1 MRHSLASQVSR
12 AAVLAAG
19 VAGLSGIPAPL
30 HGVAAPEIRFT
41 SSLDR
46 TEAALGDRVVATY
59 RAHVGAGWKLE
70 LDALVSPKLEGNVQ
84 AGTVFDFAQPLLAQG
99 PGKGTDEVD
108 WTLSAPFTP
117 LVAGELPVPGPRLV
131 LVSPEGTRTP
141 VRPPTLSL
149 KIASRLPLGQKPED
163 LAPKADRP
171 VKIPPLGPWF
181 WGTVVLLV
189 AAVAA
194 LVVLLLRRKKA
205 ISASESPQ
213 VPALPPGPELLAALE
228 ALAGRLPSDHD
239 DPRAF
244 YSELT
249 HATKRYLER
258 QLRLPVLEWTTI
270 ETARQLR
277 HAGWEL
283 PREIAFSELLGAAD
297 QVKFGRGAATHD
309 EASRHLARARTL
321 YEHVERTLASAA
333 SAAAIPA
340 PPVQR
345 PAATPVAIQKTGA
358 AS

>member
-1 MRHSLASQVSR
+1 MRRALTSQVAM
-12 AAVLAAG
+12 AAILAAG

-30 HGVAAPEIRFT
+30 HGAAAPEIRFT

-46 TEAALGDRVVATY
+46 AEAALGDQVVATY

-70 LDALVSPKLEGNVQ
+70 LDALVSPKLEENVQ

-99 PGKGTDEVD
+99 PRKGTDEAD

-117 LVAGELPVPGPRLV
+117 LVAGALPVPGPRLV

-149 KIASRLPLGQKPED
+149 KIASRLPSGQKPED

-171 VKIPPLGPWF
+171 VRIPPLGPWF
-181 WGTVVLLV
+181 WGTVAVLV

-194 LVVLLLRRKKA
+194 LVILLLRRKKA
-205 ISASESPQ
+205 VSGTASPQ
-213 VPALPPGPELLAALE
+213 MPALPPGSELLAALD

-270 ETARQLR
+270 ETVRRLR

-283 PREIAFSELLGAAD
+283 PREIAFSDLLGAAD
-297 QVKFGRGAATHD
+297 QVKFGRGAATRD

-321 YEHVERTLASAA
+321 YEHVEQTLATAA
-333 SAAAIPA
+333 SAAVPA

-345 PAATPVAIQKTGA
+345 PAAPPAGLQKTGA
-358 AS
+358 VS

>member
-1 MRHSLASQVSR
+1 VRRALASHVAR
-12 AAVLAAG
+12 VAILAAFAAGFSG
-19 VAGLSGIPAPL
+19 VPAPL
-30 HGVAAPEIRFT
+30 HGATALEIRFT

-59 RAHVGAGWKLE
+59 RAGIAAGWKLE
-70 LDALVSPKLEGNVQ
+70 LDSLVSPKLEGNVE
-84 AGTVFDFAQPLLAQG
+84 AGTAFDFAQPLLAQR
-99 PGKGTDEVD
+99 PGKGAGEAD
-108 WTLSAPFTP
+108 WTMSVPFTS
-117 LVAGELPVPGPRLV
+117 LVTGEIPVPGPRLV

-149 KIASRLPLGQKPED
+149 KIASRLPSGQKPED

-171 VKIPPLGPWF
+171 VRIPPLGPWF
-181 WGTVVLLV
+181 WGALFLLV

-194 LVVLLLRRKKA
+194 LVVFRLRRKKA
-205 ISASESPQ
+205 VSDTASP
-213 VPALPPGPELLAALE
+213 VMPALPPGPELLATLE

-239 DPRAF
+239 DPRVF

-258 QLRLPVLEWTTI
+258 QLRIPVLEWTTF
-270 ETARQLR
+270 ETVRRLR

-297 QVKFGRGAATHD
+297 QVKFGRGAATRD

-321 YEHVERTLASAA
+321 YEHVEKTLAT
-333 SAAAIPA
+333 AAAAAAVPA
-340 PPVQR
+340 PP
-345 PAATPVAIQKTGA
+345 ATARKTGA